1 MNIILFISGIADSK
15 WPPPTLQLDPQAAG
29 AVAASPPKKL
39 SPFDESALE
48 CALKIRDADAQTRI
62 SVFVVGA
69 PVQESLLRA
78 IASFRLDHVAGLT
91 VVESELWDARN
102 LARRFGDVLAR
113 QTETTDLVLIGR
125 EFGDFDDGL
134 LPPYLAEVLR
144 LPFVGLVQEV
154 RCDAGGWIF
163 FRERGDIEERIRVR
177 PAALASI
184 TNDKRNRLRFPLMKN
199 IAAAKKAAFV
209 VENTGP
215 GSEARVRLL
224 SSSVLKI
231 ARQQDGCRMLA
242 GSIEAQAEELSA
254 FLLSRVKA

>member
-15 WPPPTLQLDPQAAG
+15 WPPPALQLDQQAAG
-29 AVAASPPKKL
+29 SAVAAPPRKL

-69 PVQESLLRA
+69 PVPESLLRTV
-78 IASFRLDHVAGLT
+78 ASFRLDRVTGLT
-91 VVESELWDARN
+91 VVEPELWDARS
-102 LARRFGDVLAR
+102 LARRFRDVLAR
-113 QTETTDLVLIGR
+113 QSETTDLVLIGR

-134 LPPYLAEVLR
+134 LAPYLAEVLR
-144 LPFVGLVQEV
+144 LPFVGLAQEV
-154 RCDAGGWIF
+154 QCDAGEWVF
-163 FRERGDIEERIRVR
+163 FRERGDIEERIRLR

-209 VENTGP
+209 VDDTGP
-215 GSEARVRLL
+215 GSDARVRLL
-224 SSSVLKI
+224 SAAVRAVSG
-231 ARQQDGCRMLA
+231 QQDGCRMLA
-242 GSIEAQAEELSA
+242 GPIEAQAAELSA
-254 FLLSRVKA
+254 LLLSRVKA

>member
-1 MNIILFISGIADSK
+1 M
-15 WPPPTLQLDPQAAG
+15 
-29 AVAASPPKKL
+29 
-39 SPFDESALE
+39 
-48 CALKIRDADAQTRI
+48 
-62 SVFVVGA
+62 
-69 PVQESLLRA
+69 
-78 IASFRLDHVAGLT
+78 
-91 VVESELWDARN
+91 
-102 LARRFGDVLAR
+102 
-113 QTETTDLVLIGR
+113 
-125 EFGDFDDGL
+125 
-134 LPPYLAEVLR
+134 
-144 LPFVGLVQEV
+144 
-154 RCDAGGWIF
+154 RCDAGEWIF

-224 SSSVLKI
+224 SSSVRTVS
-231 ARQQDGCRMLA
+231 RQQDGCRMLA